1 MSKARNNLSAED
13 TKRVDNMIS
22 VDLFFYIYAVAA
34 KSRAEDDDDDYF
46 MAKLQES
53 LRSFKKRKE
62 EVKAVTLA
70 AFSLDTDAN
79 PSSEVEKGEISEKH
93 KEKLKN
99 PEVRHPKYR
108 L

>member
-13 TKRVDNMIS
+13 AKRVDNMIS

-34 KSRAEDDDDDYF
+34 KSRAEDDDDYF